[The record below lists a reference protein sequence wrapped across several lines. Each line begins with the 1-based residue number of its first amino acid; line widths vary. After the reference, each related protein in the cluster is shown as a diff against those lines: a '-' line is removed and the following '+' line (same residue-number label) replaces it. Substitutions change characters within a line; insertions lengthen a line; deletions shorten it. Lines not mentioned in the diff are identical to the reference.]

1 RLLFESI
8 LSSEEEHVDYLET
21 QLSLMDA
28 LGDQL
33 YLQQQ
38 VGAAPSS

>member
-1 RLLFESI
+1 M
-8 LSSEEEHVDYLET
+8 DYLET
-21 QLSLMDA
+21 QLSLIET

-38 VGAAPSS
+38 VGAPPSS

>member
-1 RLLFESI
+1 MG
-8 LSSEEEHVDYLET
+8 YLET

-33 YLQQQ
+33 FLWQQ
-38 VGAAPSS
+38 VGAPPTS